1 MYELCGGYHY
11 NDPTRPLLDFLLY
24 LALSDNYQ
32 ETWQEA
38 VSLNRGTP
46 IPKMDEVT
54 TKAIQLVCN
63 INDNQMIILR
73 SFLRTELG
81 SSIFATQHK
90 ISQIMNLEY
99 VEPVIGI
106 FKS

>member
-1 MYELCGGYHY
+1 MY
-11 NDPTRPLLDFLLY
+11 F
-24 LALSDNYQ
+24 ALSENYQ

-38 VSLNRGTP
+38 VALNRGTP

-106 FKS
+106 SKFGSERIPWSYKAIKK